1 MDLDLQAVIELF
13 LEESAENLAA
23 MEEAL
28 IALESRPGDD
38 ELIGTVFRAAHTTK
52 GNAASLGFPGVTELT
67 HVLEDILDDLRQG
80 RRVADGPLVSV
91 LLEAVDALRR
101 MIPAAA
107 AGETGTTADER
118 VLLER
123 LRGIAGGSVAAPGR
137 DGREPPPPDRRPR
150 DTGRERTLRVDIG
163 KLDRMLT
170 LTGEI
175 AIAQGRLK
183 QVLGQP
189 GTPSGDALEAHAE
202 TERLCLD
209 LQELVMKAR
218 MVPLGPV
225 FRQYLRTVRDV
236 AAAQG
241 KLARL
246 AVEGEEVEVDTTV
259 VEHIRDPLTHLIR
272 NALDH
277 GIEPPEVRR
286 QLGKNPCACVTL
298 RAYHSAGSIVIEL
311 TDDGSGFDRER
322 IAARAR
328 EHGLA
333 VDPGALSDAELHRLV
348 FEPGFSTA
356 EAVTELS
363 GRGIGLDVVRRS
375 IESLRGNVAIESQEG
390 HGTTIT
396 MRFPLTLAI
405 IGGLVVGVADETF
418 IIPLDGVVECV
429 ELPLDRGPE
438 VAGQGV
444 LNVRGQTLPYV
455 RLQDLFRIG
464 GDRARREQVVVVRWG
479 KEQAGLAVDEVEGES
494 QSVIKP
500 LGRLFSGLQG
510 IAGSTILGSGRVAL
524 ILDLPTL
531 LDGVRSRGRAGAEIP
546 AGPASA

>member
-1 MDLDLQAVIELF
+1 MDLDLHAVIELF
-13 LEESAENLAA
+13 LEESAENLAV

-28 IALESRPGDD
+28 IALETRPGDD
-38 ELIGTVFRAAHTTK
+38 ELIGAVFRAAHTTK
-52 GNAASLGFPGVTELT
+52 GNAVSLGFQGVTEVT

-80 RRVADGPLVSV
+80 RRRADGPLVSA
-91 LLEAVDALRR
+91 LLEGVDALRG

-107 AGETGTTADER
+107 AGEVGITAEQSI
-118 VLLER
+118 LLER
-123 LRGIAGGSVAAPGR
+123 LRGIASRAAAVPGAAA
-137 DGREPPPPDRRPR
+137 REPTPPDRRPA
-150 DTGRERTLRVDIG
+150 DIDRERTLRVDVA

-175 AIAQGRLK
+175 AISQGRLR
-183 QVLGQP
+183 QMLAQG
-189 GTPSGDALEAHAE
+189 GTAGGDALEAHLE

-225 FRQYLRTVRDV
+225 FRRCLRVVRDV
-236 AAAQG
+236 AVAQG
-241 KLARL
+241 KPARL

-277 GIEPPEVRR
+277 GIEAPEVRR
-286 QLGKNPCACVTL
+286 RLGKDPVACITL
-298 RAYHSAGSIVIEL
+298 RAYHSAGTVVIEL
-311 TDDGSGFDRER
+311 ADDGAGLDRER
-322 IAARAR
+322 IAPRAQR
-328 EHGLA
+328 RGL
-333 VDPGALSDAELHRLV
+333 DPSALSDAEIQRLV

-356 EAVTELS
+356 ESVTELS

-375 IESLRGNVAIESQEG
+375 IESLRGSVAIESHEG
-390 HGTTIT
+390 LGTTIL

-405 IGGLVVGVADETF
+405 VGGLVVRVADETF

-429 ELPLDRGPE
+429 DLPLERGPE
-438 VAGQGV
+438 AAGQGV
-444 LNVRGQTLPYV
+444 LSVRGRTLPYV
-455 RLQDLFRIG
+455 RLQDLFRLG
-464 GDRARREQVVVVRWG
+464 GDRPRREQVVIVRWG
-479 KEQAGLAVDEVEGES
+479 REQAGLAVDGVEGES
-494 QSVIKP
+494 QSVMKP
-500 LGRLFSGLQG
+500 LGRLFRGLDG

-531 LDGVRSRGRAGAEIP
+531 LNGVCSRGRASATF
-546 AGPASA
+546 AACSASA